1 MSQFRDAFENRHRYA
16 KEWKKQ
22 TGGKVL
28 GYFEPYVPEELAY
41 AAGVLPV
48 RLIGSHKQDDISDRY
63 MYGNCRPSRDIL
75 VQALDGTY
83 NYIDGTVYA
92 ECCQWMRGCFSSWQ
106 VHKPTEFSHYV
117 FVPDFAEGHRA
128 KTLLRSELGF
138 FQKALEKWTGK
149 TITNRALDKAIEV
162 YNENRALMRQIF
174 EMRRVENPP
183 LTGTEALDLVLSS
196 QVMDKAE
203 HNKMLAAELKR
214 LGKVKAD
221 KPKFRLMV
229 LGSEVHNTG
238 LEEYID
244 AVGGTVVIDEYDNG
258 SGYFWN
264 EVIPQ
269 EDRLMALSLRYLDK
283 PRHPLKDISYARR
296 PERIVEMI
304 EDYHVNGVILMKQKF
319 CHPHGTDFP
328 SIWKI
333 LRERQVPFLYIEED
347 TTIPTV
353 EVKADIDGFIETI
366 VPTAL
371 PVK

>member
-1 MSQFRDAFENRHRYA
+1 MGKFKDAFENRHQYA
-16 KEWKKQ
+16 KAWKKK

-48 RLIGSHKQDDISDRY
+48 RLIAEHVPDDISDRY

-75 VQALDGTY
+75 VQALNGTY
-83 NYIDGTVYA
+83 NYVDGTVYA

-149 TITNRALDKAIEV
+149 KITDKALDNAIDVYNTNRAL
-162 YNENRALMRQIF
+162 LRQIF
-174 EMRRVENPP
+174 EMRRVDAPP
-183 LTGTEALDLVLSS
+183 VTGTEAMEIVLSS
-196 QVMDKAE
+196 QVMDKEE
-203 HNKMLAAELKR
+203 HNKLLTAELKR
-214 LGKVKAD
+214 LSRKAGV
-221 KPKFRLMV
+221 KPKCRLMI

-238 LEEYID
+238 LEELID
-244 AVGGTVVIDEYDNG
+244 SLGGTVVIDEYDNI

-264 EVIPQ
+264 EVVPQ

-296 PERIVEMI
+296 PERIAEMI
-304 EDYHVNGVILMKQKF
+304 EDWHVQGVVLLKQKF

-347 TTIPTV
+347 TTIPTI
-353 EVKADIDGFIETI
+353 EVKADIEGFLETI
-366 VPTAL
+366 VPTAV
-371 PVK
+371 PA